1 MPRIKANF
9 ELRFLLRKTQSP
21 LGFPQFQVLL
31 LVQPY
36 SKELV
41 LGGRDGQM
49 ILAGM
54 SGAVDSPLALKPE
67 LPALPITSWLHCIR
81 LENQICS
88 ADEEQAALQLL

>member
-41 LGGRDGQM
+41 LGGQRRADD
-49 ILAGM
+49 
-54 SGAVDSPLALKPE
+54 SGGNVRRSGFPSGPQTGAPCTAHHKL
-67 LPALPITSWLHCIR
+67 
-81 LENQICS
+81 
-88 ADEEQAALQLL
+88 AALLWF